1 MRHFTG
7 RISPLKN
14 MKTKFVP
21 CFASLVFALSLN
33 AQTAPLTAGDPI
45 PLPGTT
51 GGYDFIQIDTANN
64 RLLLGHEGNHS
75 FDVFDLG
82 SRQLL
87 KVVPTGTS
95 QDAATDVK
103 NGLYYVSG
111 NDPGRLVIVD
121 SKTLTVSGEVPLP
134 SDTDLIGYDPQTGL
148 VHLCNDKAPEQW
160 VIDPAAKKV
169 VTTITFDGTGM
180 EDMALDLKNRKL
192 YQVVKGSS
200 TIAEVDLDSN
210 KILAAWPLAPDKG
223 PHGIALVPDS
233 DHLLVACANNLVL
246 MDRTNGKIL
255 ATAPIGGR
263 VDEMAYDPG
272 LHMAY
277 CASRQGLGEI
287 SVVSVSADKL
297 TSVGN
302 VPSAPRTGDITVDP
316 ATHIVWIACQ
326 KKGQNFAQ
334 PFTPAKQ

>member
-1 MRHFTG
+1 
-7 RISPLKN
+7 
-14 MKTKFVP
+14 MKTKFAP
-21 CFASLVFALSLN
+21 LLVSILFPLSLS

-51 GGYDFIQIDTANN
+51 GGYDFIQVDTAGN

-121 SKTLTVSGEVPLP
+121 SKTLAVTGEVPLD

-160 VIDPAAKKV
+160 VIDPVSKKI
-169 VTTITFDGTGM
+169 VTTIKFDGTGC
-180 EDMALDLKNRKL
+180 EDMALDLRNRKL
-192 YQVVKGSS
+192 YQAVKGSS
-200 TIAEVDLDSN
+200 TIAQVDLDSN
-210 KILAAWPLAPDKG
+210 KILASWPLAPDKG
-223 PHGIALVPDS
+223 PHGIALVPRS
-233 DHLLVACANNLVL
+233 DGLLVACASNLVL
-246 MDRTNGKIL
+246 MSRSTGKIL

-263 VDEMAYDPG
+263 TDEMTYDPG

-277 CASRQGLGEI
+277 CASRQGKGEI
-287 SVVSVSADKL
+287 SVVAVGADNL
-297 TSVGN
+297 TLLGN
-302 VPSAPRTGDITVDP
+302 VPSVPKTGNITVDP
-316 ATHIVWIACQ
+316 ATHVVWIAYQ
-326 KKGQNFAQ
+326 KDGQNFAQ
-334 PFTPAKQ
+334 PFMPSKN